1 MVSRMSRSILQDKK
15 EGRCYICEHRQQEPR
30 PPKMTTDIFGNQ
42 KAYLEEHHV
51 FGGPNRK
58 ASEKYGL
65 KVYLCKYHH
74 TGDISGSSE
83 AVHQNREIDMW
94 LKKRAQYAWERKYAK
109 HLHESEEANE
119 EFRDVFGKSYL

>member
-1 MVSRMSRSILQDKK
+1 MSAAIYVRIMSRRHPVR
-15 EGRCYICEHRQQEPR
+15 GFG
-30 PPKMTTDIFGNQ
+30 TTCWEMHTRNWKSTTSSRGIF
-42 KAYLEEHHV
+42 
-51 FGGPNRK
+51 RK

-74 TGDISGSSE
+74 TGDINGSSG
-83 AVHQNREIDMW
+83 AVHSNPNTGADLW

>member
-1 MVSRMSRSILQDKK
+1 MSKSILQDKK
-15 EGRCYICEHRQQEPR
+15 EGRCYICEHRQQAPHQR
-30 PPKMTTDIFGNQ
+30 MVTDIFGNF
-42 KAYLEEHHV
+42 KLYMEEHHV
-51 FGGPNRK
+51 FGGVNRK

-74 TGDISGSSE
+74 TGDINGSSQ
-83 AVHQNREIDMW
+83 AVHENRETDLW

-119 EFRDVFGKSYL
+119 EFREIFGKNYL